1 MATPNYKIHP
11 NVQIGKNINIGDY
24 VIIGVPPRGKKDGEL
39 ETIIGDN
46 AVIRT
51 HTVIYAGN
59 VIGDDF
65 QTGHAVMIR
74 ELNQIGN
81 NVSIGTHSV
90 VEHHVKMGN
99 GVRIHSQAFIP
110 EYCVL
115 EDGVWIGPNAVL
127 TNVYHPLC
135 PKAKECLKGS
145 VLRKNAKIGANA
157 TILPDTTI
165 GRNAL
170 VGAGSIVVDDVPDDK
185 VVAGVPARIIK
196 GICDLT
202 CPYGLI
208 DKPYEIDEKG

>member
-11 NVQIGKNINIGDY
+11 NVQLGKNINIGDY

-115 EDGVWIGPNAVL
+115 EDGVWIGPNVVL

-135 PKAKECLKGS
+135 PKAKECLKGP

-157 TILPDTTI
+157 TILPDTTV

-196 GICDLT
+196 DIRDLT